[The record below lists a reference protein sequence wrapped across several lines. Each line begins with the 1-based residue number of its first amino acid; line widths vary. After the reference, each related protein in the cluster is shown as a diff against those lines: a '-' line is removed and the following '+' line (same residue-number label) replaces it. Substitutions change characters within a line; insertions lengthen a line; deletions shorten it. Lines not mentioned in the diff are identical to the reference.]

1 MATATAKTKMEQVC
15 ALWKKQSKDG
25 KKVYFSGKVEATG
38 EFLTGFY
45 NTNKKNMKEPDLRV
59 YLRDDSGNLSKET
72 FIDLWCNPT
81 KNGKKVLSGKLN
93 GKRIVGFINEK
104 ASEKQPY
111 ISVYYSDELSPA
123 PEAKEEKKA
132 STDKKAPKFK
142 KKEEPKFEEVTE
154 DDLPF

>member
-1 MATATAKTKMEQVC
+1 MSTATAKKTNREQVC

-59 YLRDDSGNLSKET
+59 YLRDDKGNLSKET
-72 FIDLWCNPT
+72 FLDLWCNPT
-81 KNGKKVLSGKLN
+81 KSGKKILSGKLD

-111 ISVYYSDELSPA
+111 ISVYVSDELPVA
-123 PEAKEEKKA
+123 PE
-132 STDKKAPKFK
+132 
-142 KKEEPKFEEVTE
+142 KEEPKNATKKTKKVEEEVE